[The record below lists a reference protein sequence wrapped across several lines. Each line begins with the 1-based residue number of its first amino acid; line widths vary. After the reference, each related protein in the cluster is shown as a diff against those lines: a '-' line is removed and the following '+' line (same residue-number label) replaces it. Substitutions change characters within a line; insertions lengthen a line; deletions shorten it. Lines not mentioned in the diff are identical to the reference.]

1 MLVASFSSWDPLEN
15 IFMFLVA
22 HIYTFLFHHWS
33 AALDYIGFL
42 LYVLDTIFSCP
53 SFNQCC
59 TPPDLHF
66 FNDLYWH
73 IYCCEI
79 SIVRPMPHLLL
90 SCACTPVHRVLSQLL
105 QVSAIV
111 LGLYLSTLHYYAES

>member
-42 LYVLDTIFSCP
+42 LFVLDTIFSCP
-53 SFNQCC
+53 SFNQC
-59 TPPDLHF
+59 
-66 FNDLYWH
+66 
-73 IYCCEI
+73 
-79 SIVRPMPHLLL
+79 
-90 SCACTPVHRVLSQLL
+90 
-105 QVSAIV
+105 
-111 LGLYLSTLHYYAES
+111 